1 MNRSSASKQHHKI
14 WEDNVKTLKKPN
26 NKPSISN
33 GDFGETNIADNLID
47 EYKQINETLK
57 NQGLRKDHTLLLRLN
72 TIMMD
77 LGLYLPSP
85 P

>member
-1 MNRSSASKQHHKI
+1 M
-14 WEDNVKTLKKPN
+14 KTLKKPN
-26 NKPSISN
+26 NKPRISN
-33 GDFGETNIADNLID
+33 GDFRETDIIDNLID

-57 NQGLRKDHTLLLRLN
+57 NQGLRKDPTLLLRLN